1 MHKEDSALDVVVDV
15 VVVGGGLVGA
25 ALAYGLSKQQQ
36 RVLLLDADDNDVR
49 AAHGNFG
56 LVWVQNKGYGLG
68 SYAQWSMRAANAWPT
83 FAREL
88 IDQTG
93 VDPHLVQRGGFHL
106 CFDDVELAKRQA
118 RLRSIADSV
127 DGDYPFQMIEGA
139 ALQAY
144 LPGIGPRV
152 AGASFTEMD
161 GHANPLLLHRALY
174 SACRQQG
181 VHIRGAQHVQ
191 TIAYTRSDGFAI
203 ALDAGTVRAPRVVLA
218 AGLGN
223 ARLAPQVGLSAPVK
237 PNRGQILITE
247 RVERFLDY
255 PTPYVRQTDNGSVQ
269 LGDSMEDVGFDTG
282 VTTDMMTSIAARAV
296 RCFPA
301 LEQVKLVRAWGAL
314 RVMSPDGFPI
324 YEASRDCPGAFVV
337 TCHSGVT
344 LAPLH
349 AGVIARW
356 IASGVVPEGIDAFG
370 ASRFG
375 TEQVAYE
382 H

>member
-1 MHKEDSALDVVVDV
+1 MHDADVI
-15 VVVGGGLVGA
+15 VVGGGLVGA
-25 ALAYGLSKQQQ
+25 ALAYGLAKQQQ
-36 RVLLLDADDNDVR
+36 RVLMVDADDSSIR

-56 LVWVQNKGYGLG
+56 LVWIQNKGYGLG
-68 SYAQWSMRAANAWPT
+68 AYARWSMRAGNAWPA

-88 IDQTG
+88 DSETG
-93 VDPHLVQRGGFHL
+93 VNPHLMQRGGFHL
-106 CFDDVELAKRQA
+106 CFDDTELALRQA
-118 RLRSIADSV
+118 RLQSIADSV
-127 DGDYPFQMIEGA
+127 GGDYPFQMLDGA

-144 LPGIGPRV
+144 LPGIGSHV

-174 SACRQQG
+174 SACRDRRVQ
-181 VHIRGAQHVQ
+181 IRGGHAVEK
-191 TIAYTRSDGFAI
+191 IAYTRADGFAI
-203 ALDAGTVRAPRVVLA
+203 DLGSDTVRAPRVVLA

-223 ARLAPQVGLSAPVK
+223 AQLAPQVGLSAPVK
-237 PNRGQILITE
+237 PHRGQILITE
-247 RVERFLDY
+247 RVERFLAY
-255 PTPYVRQTDNGSVQ
+255 PTPYVRQTDNGTVQ
-269 LGDSMEDVGFDTG
+269 LGDSLEDVGFDDR
-282 VTTDMMTSIAARAV
+282 TTPEIVGAIAARAV

-301 LEQVKLVRAWGAL
+301 LAHVKLVRAWGAL

-324 YEASRDCPGAFVV
+324 YEASRDCPGAFIV

-349 AGVIARW
+349 AGAIARW
-356 IASGVVPEGIDAFG
+356 IASGALPEGIDAFG

-375 TEQVAYE
+375 SESMAYE